1 MSQFDYQSYEE
12 AVKSIAKVEQ
22 ELQKMQDQSRRDYD
36 EQKVIAEQ
44 QYQQS
49 YQELRRQRV
58 ECMSQYT
65 DVRMLCEEY
74 GSREL
79 PLMVAPQVSQL
90 SVKNA
95 VAEQNR
101 QANEMRGQ
109 FEQEKR
115 NRDAEIRRNEEEEQA
130 RRENE
135 AAILMNRQ
143 RMLEKEKQAQSDQE
157 MDRKI
162 EKEKARLRQQRRKV
176 FHLF

>member
-1 MSQFDYQSYEE
+1 MSQFDYQAYEE
-12 AVKSIAKVEQ
+12 AVKSIAEVEQ
-22 ELQKMQDQSRRDYD
+22 ELQKMQDQSRQECD
-36 EQKVIAEQ
+36 EQKNIAEQ

-49 YQELRRQRV
+49 CQELKRQRM

-65 DVRMLCEEY
+65 DVRMLCEKY
-74 GSREL
+74 GFREL
-79 PLMVAPQVSQL
+79 PLMVTPQVSQL
-90 SVKNA
+90 SVTNA

-101 QANEMRGQ
+101 QAKEMRGQ

-115 NRDAEIRRNEEEEQA
+115 KRDAEIRRNEEEEQA

-143 RMLEKEKQAQSDQE
+143 RMLEKEKRAQSDQE
-157 MDRKI
+157 LERKI
-162 EKEKARLRQQRRKV
+162 EQEKARLRQQRKKG